1 MSEAILRR
9 LRPTQIREVILLVVI
24 VGLIIFFSTQVDSY
38 LTGRTFSRITTTFP
52 IVAICAVGMVL
63 VVLTRN
69 IDLSVGSMVGLVA
82 LTLGTIMRD
91 LGNTPGIVQDL
102 FAVAGPI
109 VLIAIGMGLGALLGA
124 INGAIVA
131 YGRVPAIITTL
142 ATLAI
147 YRVITIEVGEART
160 VTTRGFPDWLVDFAG
175 TNLTVIGD
183 FDIRLVFVL
192 TLVVVAIGQF
202 VLRYLPYGRRLY
214 AIGSNPDAARTA
226 GLPVRRD
233 VFLAFVGCGAL
244 AGLAGFV
251 FLTRFG
257 NVTVIAAQG
266 LELQVVAAVVVG
278 GVAIFGGSGSM
289 IGAFLGAVL
298 IALLQQSLTRWIGI
312 SDFMRDFLLGALI
325 LVAVASD
332 KVLLGRLQESWARL
346 KRRDEAAEREARG
359 TEATDGN

>member
-1 MSEAILRR
+1 MTDAILRKF
-9 LRPTQIREVILLVVI
+9 RPTQIRELVLLLVI
-24 VGLIIFFSTQVDSY
+24 IGLIVFFATQVDNY
-38 LTGRTFSRITTTFP
+38 LTGRTFNRITTTFP
-52 IVAICAVGMVL
+52 IIAIIAVGQVL

-91 LGNTPGIVQDL
+91 MGNFIQPIQDVFALLGPL
-102 FAVAGPI
+102 A
-109 VLIAIGMGLGALLGA
+109 LIAVGMGLGAIMGA
-124 INGAIVA
+124 INGTIVA

-147 YRVITIEVGEART
+147 FRVVTIEVAEART
-160 VTTRGFPDWLVDFAG
+160 ITTTGFPRWLVEFSSS
-175 TNLTVIGD
+175 NIVEIGD
-183 FDIRLVFVL
+183 FDIRVVFGL
-192 TLVVVAIGQF
+192 TLVVVAVGQV

-214 AIGSNPDAARTA
+214 AIGSNPDAARSA
-226 GLPVRRD
+226 GLPIQRD

-251 FLTRFG
+251 FLARFG
-257 NVTVIAAQG
+257 NITVTAAEG

-278 GVAIFGGSGSM
+278 GVNIFGGSGSM

-298 IALLQQSLTRWIGI
+298 IVLLQQSLTRWIGI

-325 LVAVASD
+325 LIAVASD
-332 KVLLGRLQESWARL
+332 KIVLGRMQDAWIRVR
-346 KRRDEAAEREARG
+346 RRDEAAEREARRN
-359 TEATDGN
+359 EATDGS